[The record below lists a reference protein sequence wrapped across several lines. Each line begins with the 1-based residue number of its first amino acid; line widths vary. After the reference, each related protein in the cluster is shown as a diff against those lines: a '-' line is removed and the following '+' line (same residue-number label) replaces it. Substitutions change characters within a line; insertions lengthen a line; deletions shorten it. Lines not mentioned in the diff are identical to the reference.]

1 MYNTAFKAYAN
12 LPLPRTEA
20 KKQDNTT
27 MGLLSRGPRPK
38 NQNKKSEPEP
48 RQRIANYVME
58 IRNGR
63 RELKND

>member
-1 MYNTAFKAYAN
+1 MYNTALKAYVN
-12 LPLPRTEA
+12 LPLPRAKA
-20 KKQDNTT
+20 KKQDDTT

-38 NQNKKSEPEP
+38 NQSKKSELEP

-63 RELKND
+63 QELKND